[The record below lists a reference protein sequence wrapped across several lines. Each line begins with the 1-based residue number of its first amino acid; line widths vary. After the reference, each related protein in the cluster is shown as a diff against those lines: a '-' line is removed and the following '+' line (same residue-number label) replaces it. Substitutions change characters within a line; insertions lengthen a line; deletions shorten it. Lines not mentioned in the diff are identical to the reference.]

1 MESISSE
8 ALSGII
14 GALVGSISAFALG
27 AGREAFKDYKDRL
40 QLVRRSQFTL
50 IRQRN
55 ELKMLVQYMDT
66 VRHLKDRHR
75 KIPRTP
81 LAGQLN
87 QLKAEEL
94 DFLLVHG
101 DVSAQELVALD
112 LSKAAYVNVRFV
124 NEMRNEAVQKLHE
137 TAKLRAFN
145 GQHMIGEFDQVS
157 YALAAQLTDGLYQAL
172 DDAIEKCH
180 ASWELLSKANNALI
194 KVPGEKCFE
203 DKTPKISDSDWCAM
217 QTVRISIKDPSLR
230 PFGGSRIIMFE
241 DKADRLAALKVEKA
255 ERWLLAHG
263 RLVTRLCLVIAGRT
277 QSAIYSELS
286 MHDASELARVCG
298 LMAYYWV
305 QEDVVSL
312 VDPWHSRPS
321 AKCQASWAG

>member
-8 ALSGII
+8 VLSGII

-27 AGREAFKDYKDRL
+27 AGREAFKEYKDRL

-55 ELKMLVQYMDT
+55 ELKMLIQYLDA
-66 VRHLKDRHR
+66 VRHLKDRHH

-81 LAGQLN
+81 LPEQLSR
-87 QLKAEEL
+87 LHVEEL
-94 DFLLVHG
+94 DFLLEHG
-101 DVSAQELVALD
+101 DVSAQELVDLD
-112 LSKAAYVNVRFV
+112 LSNAAYVNVRFV
-124 NEMRNEAVQKLHE
+124 NELRNEAVQKLHE
-137 TAKLRAFN
+137 TAKFRVLH
-145 GQHMIGEFDQVS
+145 GQHMVAEFDQVGV
-157 YALAAQLTDGLYQAL
+157 AQAAQLTEGLYLAL

-180 ASWELLSKANNALI
+180 ASWELLAKANKSLN

-203 DKTPKISDSDWCAM
+203 DITPKISDSDWSAM
-217 QTVRISIKDPSLR
+217 QTVRININDPLLK
-230 PFGGSRIIMFE
+230 PLGVSRIIMFE

-286 MHDASELARVCG
+286 MHDASELARACG